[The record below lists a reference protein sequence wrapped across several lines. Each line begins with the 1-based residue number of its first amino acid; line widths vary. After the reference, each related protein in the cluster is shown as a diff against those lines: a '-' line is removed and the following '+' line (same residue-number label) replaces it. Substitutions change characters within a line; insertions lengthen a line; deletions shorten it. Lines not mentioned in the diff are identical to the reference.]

1 MLTSEQVA
9 SGSPPSS
16 HDGMGQDGM
25 GWVAMGSAAA
35 VLGAKRLILAP
46 SNGKG
51 AGTCCFPTREPAFLG
66 LVGRRLLQTP

>member
-1 MLTSEQVA
+1 
-9 SGSPPSS
+9 
-16 HDGMGQDGM
+16 M

-35 VLGAKRLILAP
+35 VLGAKRLILAL